1 MLVAFVVVGIRIPA
15 KAYAEVVGN
24 LNSIS
29 TWAEICKG
37 VVDGKMCNFIWF
49 LHFILV
55 SPFWIKNYCE
65 LSFSRPPYQ

>member
-29 TWAEICKG
+29 TWAEIRKG
-37 VVDGKMCNFIWF
+37 VVG
-49 LHFILV
+49 
-55 SPFWIKNYCE
+55 
-65 LSFSRPPYQ
+65 R